1 MGCPTSYGGRTATW
15 SKGRL
20 SKLSSGSL
28 QQGMENFTYSYNAYG
43 QRVSKSYSHM
53 EGSSG
58 ANPIPNG
65 ELIAYSKQFYYDH
78 AGRLLA
84 ETASKTLKGQSATS
98 ENIVFLYDEGT
109 IIGMEHT
116 VGGTTSSYYF
126 HRSPMGDVVGIYNT
140 SGTLVA
146 KYLYDAWGNC
156 TIASGT
162 TNYTVANAN
171 PIRYRGYYY
180 DDDTGLYYCNARYY
194 SPKWRRFISPD
205 DTTYLDPESVNG
217 LNLYCYCNND
227 PITLMKSSN
236 PAAGATTVY
245 TTFTVPSTAITNLH
259 PGVINN
265 PEIPGWIQ
273 DAIGAYSDI
282 KLGIRYFYS
291 KGMHAKFAYA
301 TKTRFMFP
309 QMGGT
314 WRWFKRGSSRLANYS
329 VITSGSFKQ
338 ILTGNARA
346 GFRAIAQSVGRM
358 AGVNFGLNLA
368 FNFYENDFQFSW
380 DMLGDT
386 VIDTAIGTASTLI
399 AAGAMSFITAG
410 AVATGLSMPGIVVV
424 GGVILLSIGIEYV
437 IREIFDYPD

>member
-1 MGCPTSYGGRTATW
+1 MGCPTSYDGRTATW

-20 SKLSSGSL
+20 SRLSSGSL

-140 SGTLVA
+140 SGALVA

-205 DTTYLDPESVNG
+205 DTSYLDPETVNG
-217 LNLYCYCNND
+217 LNLYCYCGND
-227 PITLMKSSN
+227 PVNRVDPSGRNWESFWS
-236 PAAGATTVY
+236 GVGEW
-245 TTFTVPSTAITNLH
+245 FTEHWV
-259 PGVINN
+259 
-265 PEIPGWIQ
+265 E
-273 DAIGAYSDI
+273 
-282 KLGIRYFYS
+282 F
-291 KGMHAKFAYA
+291 
-301 TKTRFMFP
+301 
-309 QMGGT
+309 
-314 WRWFKRGSSRLANYS
+314 
-329 VITSGSFKQ
+329 
-338 ILTGNARA
+338 
-346 GFRAIAQSVGRM
+346 
-358 AGVNFGLNLA
+358 
-368 FNFYENDFQFSW
+368 
-380 DMLGDT
+380 
-386 VIDTAIGTASTLI
+386 AIGTAFI
-399 AAGAMSFITAG
+399 IGGAVITALTAG
-410 AVATGLSMPGIVVV
+410 AGTSAWAAFGAALLSSTVQV
-424 GGVILLSIGIEYV
+424 GGSIAVGVGVNGLVNIANGNSFFNNVGDTIASSYMWGGILSGAAQMIGGGFRYAANRGIPTGRKGGIKLGNAVKVLSPDANSWAKAGGTLIKFGNGLRFDIGAMWGLHVHILNWHAHIPIGMVIAGLIGA
-437 IREIFDYPD
+437 